1 MIQLT
6 LIGNIGNDAVTK
18 QVNGKDV
25 TEFSF
30 ACKTGTKKE
39 DKPTW
44 VKCAIWG
51 DRGTKAAQYL
61 TKGTSLVVFGSLSKN
76 EVYENK
82 NKEWTAALNIMVDK
96 FSFTGSK
103 SEPTNA
109 TSEPQAGYA
118 NNAAD
123 DDLPF

>member
-6 LIGNIGNDAVTK
+6 LVGNIGNDAVTK
-18 QVNGKDV
+18 VVGTTTV
-25 TEFSF
+25 TEFPF
-30 ACKTGTKKE
+30 ACKGAKKE

-51 DRGTKAAQYL
+51 ERGTKVQPYL
-61 TKGTSLVVFGSLSKN
+61 TKGTSLVIFGRLAKN

-82 NKEWTAALNIMVDK
+82 NKEWVAALNVTVSE
-96 FSFTGSK
+96 FSFAGSTTQS
-103 SEPTNA
+103 SEQTAP
-109 TSEPQAGYA
+109 A
-118 NNAAD
+118 NTQSTDNQ

>member
-6 LIGNIGNDAVTK
+6 LVGNIGNDATTK
-18 QVNGKDV
+18 TVGTNTV

-30 ACKTGTKKE
+30 ACKGAKKE

-51 DRGTKAAQYL
+51 ERGTKVQPYL
-61 TKGTSLVVFGSLSKN
+61 TKGTSLVIFGRLAKN

-82 NKEWTAALNIMVDK
+82 NKEWTAALNVTVSE
-96 FSFTGSK
+96 FSFAGSTTQAAQA
-103 SEPTNA
+103 PTA
-109 TSEPQAGYA
+109 PA
-118 NNAAD
+118 NE